1 MIKNRPEINT
11 AFRKRRTGLSDLL
24 KLYEINYLKLKKLI
38 PSIHS
43 DEEKVFYLPEGTKSS
58 QVTINVTKESKF
70 TSRLI
75 ISQNNSS
82 IAAMESHIMEIAI
95 YHDLKMIEVVRFNG
109 KHQFWSR
116 NSFPNKNMLSKD
128 EKFQWNK
135 YLSELLDFSK
145 NEGLA
150 NIIFKIS

>member
-1 MIKNRPEINT
+1 
-11 AFRKRRTGLSDLL
+11 
-24 KLYEINYLKLKKLI
+24 
-38 PSIHS
+38 
-43 DEEKVFYLPEGTKSS
+43 LPEGTKSS

-135 YLSELLDFSK
+135 YLSELIDFSK